1 MADEQKVVEE
11 QKELTLQEKL
21 EQVNMQ
27 LNNLRATE
35 AACVEILKDKNIKIV
50 NVADESEEPLSL
62 NLTGNAVVSVIRPIV
77 QGVTAN
83 KEQLVSIKEQLLM
96 AKEQEMVGAVEAK

>member
-1 MADEQKVVEE
+1 MAEEKKVEE

-21 EQVNMQ
+21 AQVNVQ
-27 LNNLRATE
+27 LNNLKATE

-50 NVADESEEPLSL
+50 NVADESDEPLSL
-62 NLTGNAVVSVIRPIV
+62 NLTGNAVTSVIRPIV

-83 KEQLVSIKEQLLM
+83 KDQLVAIKEQLLM
-96 AKEQEMVGAVEAK
+96 AMEQAMAGAPEAK